1 MTFAVGPLNGWLA
14 AEAKITVPRVAVWP
28 MAGVRGERDDLFG
41 SGDGVSVGE
50 GGCPGARRGGLFF
63 RYRLDAEGSGRLFF
77 SATVGPGGDRDGGL
91 LNLCDCNR
99 PSG

>member
-1 MTFAVGPLNGWLA
+1 
-14 AEAKITVPRVAVWP
+14 